1 MQAQTAA
8 KPYHPT
14 LDILRGLAILIVVF
28 YHNFGCVSFFRF
40 GWLGVDLFFV
50 LSGFL
55 ITDILLKSRDNR
67 NYFRNFYIRRILR
80 IFPLYY
86 LVLLLF
92 FSFSPILFKQKGPE
106 TVFSYYQNN
115 STWYWTYFQ
124 NWLMVKK
131 GPAPVPFLSH
141 FWSLAIEEQFY
152 LFWPVMIF
160 FIKKLETIKKI
171 IVGLILVAIVTRFAV
186 WIMYPHQVEKFYCN
200 TFTRMD
206 SLLMGCFLAV
216 QLKQGKEIPLKL
228 IKAVIACFS
237 SLIVASLIL
246 FGNIHQDNMLFPT
259 VGYSLT
265 AAFFT
270 SIVYLFLKYENKILF
285 WIKHLGALRFAGKI
299 SYGMYVYHIPIY
311 LILSNLL
318 SRAFITSNTFS
329 IIDKPLFVSMLS
341 VLLTVVASV
350 ISFYTVERPI
360 LNLKKHFP

>member
-28 YHNFGCVSFFRF
+28 YHNFGSVSFFRF

-55 ITDILLKSRDNR
+55 ITDILLKSRDNKF
-67 NYFRNFYIRRILR
+67 YFRNFYIRRVLR

-86 LVLLLF
+86 LVLFLF
-92 FSFSPILFKQKGPE
+92 FSLSPILFKQKGAE

-115 STWYWTYFQ
+115 SAWFWTYFQ

-131 GPAPVPFLSH
+131 GPPPVPFLSH

-152 LFWPVMIF
+152 LFWPIMIF
-160 FIKKLETIKKI
+160 FIKKCETIKKI
-171 IVGLILVAIVTRFAV
+171 ILALITIAVLTRFSV
-186 WIMYPHQVEKFYCN
+186 WVVYPHEVEKFYCN

-216 QLKQGKEIPLKL
+216 HLKQGKEIPTKFIQMIIAGFIAL
-228 IKAVIACFS
+228 VIV
-237 SLIVASLIL
+237 SLLL
-246 FGNIHQDNMLFPT
+246 FGNLRQDNMLFPT
-259 VGYSLT
+259 IGYSLT

-270 SIVYLFLKYENKILF
+270 SIVYLFLKYENRIIG
-285 WIKHLGALRFAGKI
+285 WVKHLNVLRFAGKI

-318 SRAFITSNTFS
+318 SRAFISSSSLS
-329 IIDKPLFVSMLS
+329 IVDKPLFVSILS
-341 VLLTVVASV
+341 VLLTVIAST
-350 ISFYTVERPI
+350 ISFYVVERPI